1 MTEWRRIYGKTPLQ
15 IIELGPGRGTLMYDI
30 LQVSFF
36 LKFNKRIIT
45 YPYFFKVFKHF
56 KQLDN
61 LSVHLVEISQSLSF
75 LQGQKLCKDIIEIK
89 DSNQKNY
96 MRGETIDNVPVYW
109 YRSIEDVP
117 SEFSLIIANE
127 FFDVLPIH
135 KFRVSFL

>member
-1 MTEWRRIYGKTPLQ
+1 M
-15 IIELGPGRGTLMYDI
+15 
-30 LQVSFF
+30 
-36 LKFNKRIIT
+36 
-45 YPYFFKVFKHF
+45 
-56 KQLDN
+56 
-61 LSVHLVEISQSLSF
+61 VEISQSLSF